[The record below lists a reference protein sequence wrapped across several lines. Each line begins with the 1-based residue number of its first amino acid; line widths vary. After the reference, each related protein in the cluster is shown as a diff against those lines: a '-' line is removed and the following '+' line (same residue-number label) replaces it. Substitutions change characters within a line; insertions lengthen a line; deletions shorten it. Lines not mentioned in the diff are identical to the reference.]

1 MDFGEF
7 SIWVIIIAIVGFVII
22 GAMMFVRGLR
32 PDPGERAE
40 TEPLTFKEG
49 VQAYVGP
56 VTPRL
61 ALLSP
66 VKRVL
71 LELVSATCGFPGFG
85 WLVSGRVAIG
95 LPMMVLGPAVVFGF
109 YPVFLAYTGHFDD
122 GPYVAIQYLPALG
135 VISATALGVVE
146 AHYAR
151 SIRGDS

>member
-7 SIWVIIIAIVGFVII
+7 SIWAILVAIVGFVII
-22 GAMMFVRGLR
+22 GAMMFVRGLHPDGDTR
-32 PDPGERAE
+32 PAA
-40 TEPLTFKEG
+40 PLTFKEG
-49 VQAYVGP
+49 VDAYVGP

-85 WLVSGRVAIG
+85 WLVSGRVSIG
-95 LPMMVLGPAVVFGF
+95 LPMMILGPAIVFGF
-109 YPVFLAYTGHFDD
+109 YPVFLAYSGHFND

-135 VISATALGVVE
+135 VISATALAVVE
-146 AHYAR
+146 ARYAR
-151 SIRGDS
+151 SLRGDS